1 MSRNFG
7 IPTNIVDNDLES
19 KVLDILEGNDVPINP
34 SLVED
39 SHRFSSKAL
48 PRKSLW
54 NKTVVRTLVESCWTK
69 TN

>member
-7 IPTNIVDNDLES
+7 IPTIVVDNDLES

-48 PRKSLW
+48 PRKS
-54 NKTVVRTLVESCWTK
+54 S
-69 TN
+69 